1 MIHKYTIRVITLFAL
16 LVALALPAYAAD
28 ELRLSDMRAPKGEYT
43 ATLEEM
49 AVKRLY
55 AYGFLDAPA
64 EDAAQEQPADE
75 TSELPKEDAQTETL
89 DERKE
94 SEETLQEE
102 QLDGDAELEKDCTL
116 PTRTDGNPDRLD
128 AALMLYRACGTQPE
142 TSCPFTDVPEEY
154 ADAVTWLY
162 ETGATKG
169 VGNQQFGTGEV
180 TEAQFIVMLSR
191 LLRWETDDIGIIKDV
206 MQERGLAPLIAVDGA
221 FTFGEM
227 YQIVCSLLDHAYPE
241 RCIPTNGKELTP
253 KTMELH
259 VDSGADAVTQLRK
272 AVTYLPRTVELY
284 FSDDCPQDDIA
295 IFRENLDWSGGRK
308 TMPLLSLTNPRWYF
322 PFEVQT
328 VENGHIRI
336 VIDSYSRAAEATAST
351 TNWLKVF
358 KDGQYAEALR
368 SFYLS
373 NVFPLKRLTEYGRI
387 IQCHDLLCRLASY
400 DDSEYNEAMK
410 TATGARPKAHDLVG
424 FMENS
429 KIVCDGYANT
439 YSWMLMELGV
449 DSYIVL
455 GRADGGGHAW
465 NKVCM
470 GGNWYNVDACW
481 DDTGR
486 SLRRYY
492 LKSDEWMTEREHSFT
507 DVFSTKTYQS
517 SENYEQRG
525 SVASQSLEETIIFT
539 CEVF

>member
-1 MIHKYTIRVITLFAL
+1 MIQTSSALWKIISRSLTLLALISAL
-16 LVALALPAYAAD
+16 LLPAYASD
-28 ELRLSDMRAPKGEYT
+28 ELSLSDARAPKGEYT

-55 AYGFLDAPA
+55 AYGFLDAPT
-64 EDAAQEQPADE
+64 EDATQEQP
-75 TSELPKEDAQTETL
+75 
-89 DERKE
+89 
-94 SEETLQEE
+94 
-102 QLDGDAELEKDCTL
+102 DGDTAEYEKDCTL
-116 PTRTDGNPDRLD
+116 PLCADGNPDRLD

-142 TSCPFTDVPEEY
+142 EPCPFTDVPEEY
-154 ADAVTWLY
+154 AEAVTWLY

-169 VGNQQFGTGEV
+169 VGDQQFGTGEV
-180 TEAQFIVMLSR
+180 TEDQFTVMLSR

-206 MQERGLAPLIAVDGA
+206 MQERGLAPLIAADGA

-227 YQIVCSLLDHAYPE
+227 YQIVCNLLDHAYPE

-253 KTMELH
+253 KAMELH
-259 VDSGADAVTQLRK
+259 VASGADAVTQLRK
-272 AVTYLPRTVELY
+272 AMTYLPRTVELY
-284 FSDDCPQDDIA
+284 FSDDCPQDDIVL
-295 IFRENLDWSGGRK
+295 FRENLDWSGGRK
-308 TMPLLSLTNPRWYF
+308 TMPLLSLTNPRWNY
-322 PFEVQT
+322 PFKVQT
-328 VENGHIRI
+328 VESRHIRI
-336 VIDSYSRAAEATAST
+336 VINSYSQAAEATAST
-351 TNWLKVF
+351 TNWLNVF
-358 KDGQYAEALR
+358 KDEQYAEALR

-373 NVFPLKRLTEYGRI
+373 NVFPLKRLTVYGRI

-424 FMENS
+424 FIENN
-429 KIVCDGYANT
+429 KVVCDGYANT

-492 LKSDEWMTEREHSFT
+492 LKSDEWMTEREHNFT
-507 DVFSTKTYQS
+507 DAFSTKLFQS
-517 SENYEQRG
+517 TESCAITSETTG
-525 SVASQSLEETIIFT
+525 GVSKITIDL
-539 CEVF
+539 